1 MTGLDELL
9 ALRRRASR
17 RIAESLPYSPEWDA
31 AMASLEDLERAL
43 QEWTDNGSV
52 ESQECMP
59 SPRMYCLR
67 LPVNPDDEP

>member
-1 MTGLDELL
+1 MAGLDELL
-9 ALRRRASR
+9 ALRRLASR

-43 QEWTDNGSV
+43 REWTDKAGV

-59 SPRMYCLR
+59 SPRMHCLQ
-67 LPVNPDDEP
+67 LPVNRDDES